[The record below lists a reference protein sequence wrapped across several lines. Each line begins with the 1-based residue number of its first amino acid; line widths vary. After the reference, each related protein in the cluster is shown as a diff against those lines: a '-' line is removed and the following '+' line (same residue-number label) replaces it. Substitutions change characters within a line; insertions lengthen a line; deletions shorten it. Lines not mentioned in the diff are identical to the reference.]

1 LAKSKTNKV
10 KSLSNKAKQYVYIVQ
25 ASDALSFCKIGITDD
40 YQERLKT
47 YNNTTGKPKNISI
60 FQYLFI
66 CEAKNMKKLEDEI
79 KENFRH
85 LREIPT
91 KEVYF
96 YNKDLFKSYVNF
108 IKQNPLFVKEVYI
121 KSEEKKQIVKIVK
134 KTTPSLEER
143 GLSQKDV
150 LQKAQKVNNDEFYT
164 RYEDVEK
171 ELSMYN
177 KSIWKN
183 KTVFCNCD
191 DPVDDDER
199 RTSAFTLYFIHH
211 FQYLGL
217 KKLICTHYSGVVDLF
232 NQGAKGYIFTKTG
245 FKEFKDYP
253 EGYTGSFDH
262 PLSLKILKEETDIV
276 CTNPPFSRASDYW
289 KITIGSGKKFLI
301 ISNITNPITPA
312 FIQYFKDNQVWAG
325 YNRIDS
331 FLNPKRELVE
341 AAGHWYTNIPIKNR
355 PKYKHLKIVPL
366 KDIPEK
372 YKKYDDSKKL
382 VVDNCYIPNDYKK
395 PFAVSARPILN
406 GLLEKGYKI
415 IQETQY
421 FPYINGKKCFGRVL
435 VQKE

>member
-1 LAKSKTNKV
+1 
-10 KSLSNKAKQYVYIVQ
+10 
-25 ASDALSFCKIGITDD
+25 
-40 YQERLKT
+40 
-47 YNNTTGKPKNISI
+47 
-60 FQYLFI
+60 
-66 CEAKNMKKLEDEI
+66 
-79 KENFRH
+79 
-85 LREIPT
+85 
-91 KEVYF
+91 
-96 YNKDLFKSYVNF
+96 
-108 IKQNPLFVKEVYI
+108 LFVKETFI
-121 KSEEKKQIVKIVK
+121 KTEEKKQAVKIVK

-183 KTVFCNCD
+183 KTAFCNCD

-217 KKLICTHYSGVVDLF
+217 KELICTHYSGVVDLF
-232 NQGAKGYIFTKTG
+232 NKGAKGYIFTKTG
-245 FKEFKDYP
+245 LKEFKEYP
-253 EGYTGSFDH
+253 EDYTGSFDH

-312 FIQYFKDNQVWAG
+312 FIPYFKDNQVWAG
-325 YNRIDS
+325 FNEVDW
-331 FLNPKRELVE
+331 FLTPKRELTR
-341 AAGHWYTNIPIKNR
+341 AAGYWYTNIPIENR
-355 PKYKHLKIVPL
+355 PKYKQLKIIPL

-382 VVDNCYIPNDYKK
+382 VVDNGYIPNDYKK

-421 FPYINGKKCFGRVL
+421 FPYTNSKKCFGRVL